1 MLVSISVMFCSP
13 SYLFC
18 PWWIDYREHCCFQD
32 GRVRVTLLARS
43 TEYRRILNQAEV
55 SPVLPMPL
63 PPPPLPLSLS
73 LIFLFVPPPLHP
85 PSCHLF
91 SFSFLIYLSLCLLLF
106 SHSVQLSHSCHL
118 YSPPL
123 IFPPAFVNCLFKI
136 SFTINCGI

>member
-1 MLVSISVMFCSP
+1 MLVSIGVMFCSP
-13 SYLFC
+13 SYLLC

-55 SPVLPMPL
+55 SPVLPT
-63 PPPPLPLSLS
+63 PPPFSLS
-73 LIFLFVPPPLHP
+73 LIFLFVPPPLP
-85 PSCHLF
+85 PHFCHLS

-106 SHSVQLSHSCHL
+106 SHSAQLSHSCHL
-118 YSPPL
+118 SSPPL